1 MNCKAFFTVHLV
13 YDSIS
18 VKKTLQCLEAHFMEV
33 VNFIRKLREEKGISQ
48 TKMAKDLQVTRQT
61 IHAIENNKYNPS
73 LKLALKLIAYFD
85 VTIEEIFILKEED

>member
-1 MNCKAFFTVHLV
+1 
-13 YDSIS
+13 
-18 VKKTLQCLEAHFMEV
+18 MEV